1 MEARPQVQETRG
13 ECARQGER
21 GPAKGLRTPVC
32 GTGRL
37 RRKSPLEDDQSEGQE
52 AKGTES
58 SWSTVRCHQENQRGS
73 L

>member
-1 MEARPQVQETRG
+1 MEARPQVQETHG

-21 GPAKGLRTPVC
+21 GLEKGLRTPEC
-32 GTGRL
+32 GTGGL
-37 RRKSPLEDDQSEGQE
+37 RRKSPLEDDESEGQE

-58 SWSTVRCHQENQRGS
+58 SWSTVRCHRENQRGS